1 MSYLYEIIIFKQV
14 KPHFWITKKGFLHL
28 ENLFLQ
34 GISLLF
40 KFFIKKGPNLELIL
54 FLKLNIKDE
63 LNDIDENEYSIF
75 EFKRDNK
82 SEIKNFKYKKII

>member
-1 MSYLYEIIIFKQV
+1 MSYLYEI
-14 KPHFWITKKGFLHL
+14 
-28 ENLFLQ
+28 
-34 GISLLF
+34 
-40 KFFIKKGPNLELIL
+40 
-54 FLKLNIKDE
+54 IKDE